1 MAAGDV
7 TVVGSPLPM
16 GGGSWLVEGTLEA
29 DDDGSEC
36 KIGGLQLKE
45 CLVTCEDATE
55 TAPAVYVNFSDGG
68 ATAANGSVFVRH
80 GGAGVDKF
88 HFRATL
94 LM

>member
-7 TVVGSPLPM
+7 NITGSPIPI

-29 DDDGSEC
+29 DAGGTAVS
-36 KIGGLQLKE
+36 IGGKQLRE
-45 CLVTCEDATE
+45 ILLTCEDSTE
-55 TAPAVYVNFSDGG
+55 TAPAVYPNFSDGG
-68 ATAANGSVFVRH
+68 VTTANGTAFVRH
-80 GGAGVDKF
+80 SGSGVDKF